1 MIAIVLGTRA
11 ELIKVFP
18 IMLELKR
25 RKIPYKFI
33 HTGQHNLGKLT
44 KMLGVKNP
52 DITITQPP
60 KKATTKFWTKIS
72 KAVPWNL
79 SIVLKIRSALRK
91 IKNLDYVLYHGD
103 TMSAASAAI
112 ASSKLLNPGKKYK
125 NVHLEAGLR
134 SGSIFE
140 PFPEEFSRKI
150 CDTFSDILFAVS
162 SESEKNLRKEKQ
174 KGKIYNVGNTIV
186 DSAVLA
192 YNLAKKKKFKKP
204 KEKYALATIHRH
216 ENIKDKNRLS
226 KIADILQRVPIRVI
240 LPIHDNTYERIY
252 KFNISHEFC
261 GIDLVKLK
269 DYVEFIYLLKNCS
282 LLLTD
287 GGSVQ
292 EESLVFKKPC
302 IILRKRTERVAGL
315 KTGINFLTKLD
326 LEKAKIIL
334 KKISSPKWKI
344 RKFKNPYGEHGVSKK
359 IVNILLRE
367 KK

>member
-18 IMLELKR
+18 VMLELKR
-25 RKIPYKFI
+25 RKMHYKFI

-44 KMLGVKNP
+44 KTLGVKTP
-52 DITITQPP
+52 DVVITPPP
-60 KKATTKFWTKIS
+60 KQATTKFWTRVS
-72 KAVPWNL
+72 KALLWNL
-79 SIVLKIRSALRK
+79 SIVSKIRATLRN

-112 ASSKLLNPGKKYK
+112 ASSSLLNPGKKYK

-134 SGSIFE
+134 SGSDSE
-140 PFPEEFSRKI
+140 PFPEEISRKI
-150 CDTFSDILFAVS
+150 CDKFSDILFAVS
-162 SESEKNLRKEKQ
+162 DVAEKNLRREKQ

-204 KEKYALATIHRH
+204 KGKYALATIHRH
-216 ENIKDKNRLS
+216 ENIKSKNRLLR
-226 KIADILQRVPIRVI
+226 IAKILQKVPIKVI
-240 LPIHDNTYERIY
+240 LPLHDNTYKKICD
-252 KFNISHEFC
+252 FNILHEFC
-261 GIDLVKLK
+261 GIDIVKLK
-269 DYVEFIYLLKNCS
+269 NYVEFIYLLKHCS

-315 KTGINFLTKLD
+315 ETGINFLTKLD
-326 LEKAKIIL
+326 FEKAEVAI
-334 KKISSPKWKI
+334 KKFSNPKWEM
-344 RKFKNPYGEHGVSKK
+344 RKFKNPYGEKGVSKK
-359 IVNILLRE
+359 IVNVLG
-367 KK
+367 KKK